1 MWELWIAWQTV
12 DQSIGKMYSEQ
23 IAKLICCYSCLANF
37 RAKCAFGDLV
47 VIGDR
52 QATMWGHPLYQDH
65 MTALLSIQRIAN
77 FTRGVKHFPARDD
90 R

>member
-1 MWELWIAWQTV
+1 MDLE
-12 DQSIGKMYSEQ
+12 K
-23 IAKLICCYSCLANF
+23 IAKLIHGQASLPND

-52 QATMWGHPLYQDH
+52 QATMWGHLLYQDH
-65 MTALLSIQRIAN
+65 MTALLSIQRLAN
-77 FTRGVKHFPARDD
+77 FTQGVKHLPARDN